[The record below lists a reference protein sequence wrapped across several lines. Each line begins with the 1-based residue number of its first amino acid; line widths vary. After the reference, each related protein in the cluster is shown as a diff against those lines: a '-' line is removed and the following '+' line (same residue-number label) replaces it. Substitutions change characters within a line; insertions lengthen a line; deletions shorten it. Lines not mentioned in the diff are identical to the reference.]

1 MISIL
6 LTLAFGQ
13 SVELPATIR
22 GAVGSFILVK
32 PIRLEGKVVRY
43 FSPDSIST
51 FPNEL
56 LNDPTCSV
64 VVAAK
69 EGRYRVFAVTAL
81 ADKLSPVAQTVI
93 IIGDS
98 PDPDPS
104 IPPGPQPK
112 PPQPKPPDPKP
123 PEPSDIKQDP
133 IYLQL
138 VGIVGGLGNEKSA
151 LPKLADIYR
160 QAGELSNCADL
171 GALNGAIL
179 NIRNQSGIGQQAM
192 TIREALSSTIEK
204 ELGTEPASPLS
215 GGLGD
220 KAKALFKRINLVLLE
235 LSRG

>member
-1 MISIL
+1 MFSIL

-22 GAVGSFILVK
+22 AQPGTFVLVK
-32 PIRLEGKVVRY
+32 PVRLEGGKAVRY
-43 FSPDSIST
+43 FTPDSGLST

-56 LNDPTCSV
+56 LNDPTCTV
-64 VVAAK
+64 LVAAR
-69 EGRYRVFAVTAL
+69 EGQYRVFAVTASG
-81 ADKLSPVAQTVI
+81 DKISPVSQSI
-93 IIGDS
+93 IIVGDGVN
-98 PDPDPS
+98 PDPQPQ
-104 IPPGPQPK
+104 PGPK
-112 PPQPKPPDPKP
+112 PPQPK
-123 PEPSDIKQDP
+123 PSDIKQDP

-192 TIREALSSTIEK
+192 TIREALGGVIEK
-204 ELGTEPASPLS
+204 ELGTEPSAPLA

>member
-1 MISIL
+1 MFSIL

-22 GAVGSFILVK
+22 AQPGTFVLVK
-32 PIRLEGKVVRY
+32 PVRLEGGKAVRY
-43 FSPDSIST
+43 FTPDSGLST

-56 LNDPTCSV
+56 LNDPTCTV
-64 VVAAK
+64 LVASR
-69 EGRYRVFAVTAL
+69 EGQYRVFAVTASG
-81 ADKLSPVAQTVI
+81 DKISPVSQSI
-93 IIGDS
+93 IIVGDGVN
-98 PDPDPS
+98 PDPQPQ
-104 IPPGPQPK
+104 PGPR
-112 PPQPKPPDPKP
+112 PPQPK
-123 PEPSDIKQDP
+123 PSDIKQDP

-138 VGIVGGLGNEKSA
+138 VGIVGGLGNEKAA

-192 TIREALSSTIEK
+192 TIREALGGVIEK
-204 ELGTEPASPLS
+204 ELGTEPSSPLA

>member
-1 MISIL
+1 MFSIL
-6 LTLAFGQ
+6 LLSALCGQ

-22 GAVGSFILVK
+22 AQPGTFVLVK
-32 PIRLEGKVVRY
+32 PIRLEGGKAVRY
-43 FSPDSIST
+43 FTPDAGLST

-56 LNDPTCSV
+56 LNDPTCTV
-64 VVAAK
+64 LVASR
-69 EGRYRVFAVTAL
+69 EGQYRVFAVTASG
-81 ADKLSPVAQTVI
+81 DKISPVSQSI
-93 IIGDS
+93 IIVGDGVN
-98 PDPDPS
+98 PDPQPQ
-104 IPPGPQPK
+104 PGPR
-112 PPQPKPPDPKP
+112 PPQPK
-123 PEPSDIKQDP
+123 PSDIKQDP

-138 VGIVGGLGNEKSA
+138 VGIVGGLGNEKAA

-192 TIREALSSTIEK
+192 TIREALGGVIEK
-204 ELGTEPASPLS
+204 ELGTEPSSPLA

>member
-1 MISIL
+1 MFSIL

-22 GAVGSFILVK
+22 AQPGTFVLVK
-32 PIRLEGKVVRY
+32 PVRLEGGKAVRY
-43 FSPDSIST
+43 FTPDSGLST

-56 LNDPTCSV
+56 LNDPTCTV
-64 VVAAK
+64 LVAAR
-69 EGRYRVFAVTAL
+69 EGQYRVFAVTASG
-81 ADKLSPVAQTVI
+81 DKISPVSQSI
-93 IIGDS
+93 IIVGDGVN
-98 PDPDPS
+98 PDPQPQ
-104 IPPGPQPK
+104 PGPR
-112 PPQPKPPDPKP
+112 PPQPK
-123 PEPSDIKQDP
+123 PSDIKQDP

-192 TIREALSSTIEK
+192 TIREALGGVIEK
-204 ELGTEPASPLS
+204 ELGTEPSSPLA

>member
-1 MISIL
+1 L
-6 LTLAFGQ
+6 
-13 SVELPATIR
+13 
-22 GAVGSFILVK
+22 
-32 PIRLEGKVVRY
+32 
-43 FSPDSIST
+43 ST

-56 LNDPTCSV
+56 LNDPTCTV
-64 VVAAK
+64 LVAAR
-69 EGRYRVFAVTAL
+69 EGQYRVFAVTASG
-81 ADKLSPVAQTVI
+81 DKISPVSQSI
-93 IIGDS
+93 IIVGDGVN
-98 PDPDPS
+98 PDPQPQ
-104 IPPGPQPK
+104 PGPR
-112 PPQPKPPDPKP
+112 PPQPK
-123 PEPSDIKQDP
+123 PSDIKQDP

-138 VGIVGGLGNEKSA
+138 VGIVGGLGNEKAA

-192 TIREALSSTIEK
+192 TIREALGGVIEK
-204 ELGTEPASPLS
+204 ELGTEPSSPLA